1 MTGVAYNQI
10 AWKIIKWNSVHA
22 MTITKSNSKSA
33 EANNADGIAINTVSR
48 GSGVSPA
55 GLAQH
60 PGQLPEV
67 NENDNGGGNKHP
79 AEAGHG

>member
-10 AWKIIKWNSVHA
+10 ARKIIKWNSVHA
-22 MTITKSNSKSA
+22 MTITKVIVNPLT
-33 EANNADGIAINTVSR
+33 ANNADGIAINTVSR

-55 GLAQH
+55 GLTQH
-60 PGQLPEV
+60 PRQLPEV

>member
-33 EANNADGIAINTVSR
+33 DGIAINTVSR

-60 PGQLPEV
+60 PRQLPEV